1 MREIQGYQKKDETL
15 ETTLRN
21 LSRFF
26 SRNLVSPVQQVGT
39 LSPRSSK

>member
-26 SRNLVSPVQQVGT
+26 PFYHCQQALIVN
-39 LSPRSSK
+39 